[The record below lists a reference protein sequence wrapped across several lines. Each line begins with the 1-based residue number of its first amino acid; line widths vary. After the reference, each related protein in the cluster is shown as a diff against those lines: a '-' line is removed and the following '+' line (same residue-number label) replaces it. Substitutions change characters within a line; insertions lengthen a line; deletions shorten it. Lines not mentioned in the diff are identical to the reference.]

1 MKAREGM
8 GSKNEE
14 ISNKVGKKGKDGKL
28 EVHTRRYQF
37 QSIGD
42 LEVKE
47 MKIKNE
53 EIIIEIIQENIP
65 ELMNMILEVERI
77 PVCSAQ

>member
-14 ISNKVGKKGKDGKL
+14 ISNKGKKGKDGKL

-37 QSIGD
+37 QLIGD
-42 LEVKE
+42 LEV
-47 MKIKNE
+47 KNE

-65 ELMNMILEVERI
+65 ELMNMILEVGRI

>member
-8 GSKNEE
+8 ESKNEE
-14 ISNKVGKKGKDGKL
+14 ISHKVEEKGKDGIL
-28 EVHTRRYQF
+28 EVHTRRCQF
-37 QSIGD
+37 QLIGD
-42 LEVKE
+42 LEV
-47 MKIKNE
+47 KNE

-65 ELMNMILEVERI
+65 ELTVMIFEVERI

>member
-37 QSIGD
+37 QSRGD
-42 LEVKE
+42 LEV
-47 MKIKNE
+47 KNE

>member
-42 LEVKE
+42 LEVK
-47 MKIKNE
+47 NE